1 MSNLKCIVAIECRAP
16 QPQTE
21 GIICINPQES
31 RICKNVSRHLFI
43 VLENMKT
50 AARNEFPQ

>member
-16 QPQTE
+16 QPQTR

-31 RICKNVSRHLFI
+31 RNVSRHLFI